1 MVALVV
7 TALFASAALL
17 FWGELLT
24 GKLLLPA
31 LGGAP
36 QVFVTSLLVF
46 QALLLAGYAMAAWL
60 TRGRVTRARLAL
72 HVAVLVAALVV
83 GRPALPTFVTESDAL
98 PPIVRVVLG
107 VLAIVGAP
115 FFALAVHA
123 PLLQRWLSLTTS
135 ARGRDPYFLYVASN
149 AGSFVGLLA
158 FPLVLE
164 PTLALDRQADVYFAL
179 TVVVAL
185 VVSALLL
192 RVPLAPVE
200 PSSRE
205 PSTEPSTTAEAARA
219 PLGRVIA
226 LGALPALH
234 LGAVTLTLSLDLAA
248 VPLLWVLP
256 LAAYLASFIVAFS
269 SSGAAA
275 TRVAARALPFTLV
288 AVGFIH
294 ATRSTEPALLL
305 LALHLA
311 AFFAGAVVCHGYVA
325 AARPAPQALTR
336 FYLALSLGGA
346 VGGALAA
353 VVAPLVF
360 SSIAEVPLTLALL
373 PLALSTTK
381 DGLRPRASDVA
392 FALVFLAGA
401 LALVAIGR
409 AAGLD
414 GALLRLVIGVPFGFL
429 IVVKERPPR
438 LALALAALFVA
449 STLAPDP
456 EGQVLRAE
464 RSFFGV
470 HRVIVDG
477 DQKKLFQ
484 GTTEHG
490 AQSLDPRGRRAP
502 GAYYHPLGP
511 GGEALARLVVDG
523 RASKVALVG
532 LGSGA
537 LAAYA
542 SGGTHFTFLEIDPAV
557 ARLAESEFTFIEDAR
572 GRGAVVDVVIGD
584 GRHALSGVHDVIVL
598 DAFTSGAVPVH
609 LLTREA
615 LTKVRDALDDD
626 GVALFH
632 ISNRHLDLEAVI
644 ARVAQETGF
653 VARTRIDLAD
663 EEGAARAPSQWAA
676 LAKNEAALAFL
687 SSAWRP
693 LVGGERAPLFT
704 DQQSNLVEVLRY

>member
-1 MVALVV
+1 VV
-7 TALFASAALL
+7 
-17 FWGELLT
+17 
-24 GKLLLPA
+24 
-31 LGGAP
+31 
-36 QVFVTSLLVF
+36 
-46 QALLLAGYAMAAWL
+46 
-60 TRGRVTRARLAL
+60 
-72 HVAVLVAALVV
+72 
-83 GRPALPTFVTESDAL
+83 
-98 PPIVRVVLG
+98 
-107 VLAIVGAP
+107 
-115 FFALAVHA
+115 
-123 PLLQRWLSLTTS
+123 
-135 ARGRDPYFLYVASN
+135 
-149 AGSFVGLLA
+149 
-158 FPLVLE
+158 
-164 PTLALDRQADVYFAL
+164 
-179 TVVVAL
+179 
-185 VVSALLL
+185 
-192 RVPLAPVE
+192 
-200 PSSRE
+200 
-205 PSTEPSTTAEAARA
+205 
-219 PLGRVIA
+219 
-226 LGALPALH
+226 
-234 LGAVTLTLSLDLAA
+234 
-248 VPLLWVLP
+248 P

-269 SSGAAA
+269 SWGPRA
-275 TRVAARALPFTLV
+275 TRAAARALPFTLL
-288 AVGFIH
+288 AVGFLH

-311 AFFAGAVVCHGYVA
+311 AFFAGAVVCHGHVA
-325 AARPAPQALTR
+325 AVRPPPRALTR

-360 SSIAEVPLTLALL
+360 SSIAEVPLSLALL
-373 PLALSTTK
+373 PLALATTR
-381 DGLRPRASDVA
+381 DALRPRAADVVVA
-392 FALVFLAGA
+392 VVFLAGA

-429 IVVKERPPR
+429 VVVKERPPR

-511 GGEALARLVVDG
+511 GGEAIARLVVDG
-523 RASKVALVG
+523 RASRVALIG

-542 SGGTHFTFLEIDPAV
+542 SGGTRFTFIEIDPAV
-557 ARLAESEFTFIEDAR
+557 ARLAEQEFTFMSDAR

-584 GRHALSGVHDVIVL
+584 GRHALTGVHDVIVL

-609 LLTREA
+609 LLTKEA
-615 LTKVRDALDDD
+615 LDKVKGALDDD

-644 ARVAQETGF
+644 ARVAAETGL
-653 VARTRIDLAD
+653 VARTRIDLAE
-663 EEGAARAPSQWAA
+663 EEGAVRAPSQWAA
-676 LAKNEAALAFL
+676 LAKSEAHLAFL

-704 DQQSNLVEVLRY
+704 DQRSNLVEVLRD